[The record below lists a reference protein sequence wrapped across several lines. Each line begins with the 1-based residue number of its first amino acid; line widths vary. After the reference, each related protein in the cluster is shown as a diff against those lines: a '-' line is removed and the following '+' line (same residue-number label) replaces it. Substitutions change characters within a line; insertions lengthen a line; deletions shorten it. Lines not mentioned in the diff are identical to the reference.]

1 LILLDANVLMY
12 AAGREHPHKRAS
24 ADLVDRIGRGTVDAA
39 IDAEILQEILH
50 RYRALRRPGDGFRLY
65 DLTRTVVRTVL
76 PVTDAVMDEA
86 RSLLESHPRLSA
98 RDAVHAAVSIVF
110 SANAFCS
117 YDRDF
122 DRIEGLRRVE
132 PGALLRPV

>member
-1 LILLDANVLMY
+1 MILLDANVLMY
-12 AAGREHPHKRAS
+12 AAGREHPHKEPS
-24 ADLVDRIGRGTVDAA
+24 VTLLERIARGAVESA

-50 RYRALRRPGDGFRLY
+50 RYRSLGRTRDGFRLY

-86 RSLLESHPRLSA
+86 RSLLESHPRLAA
-98 RDAVHAAVSIVF
+98 RDAVHAAACLVF
-110 SANAFCS
+110 NADAFCS

-122 DRIEGLRRVE
+122 DRIEGLRRVTPDE
-132 PGALLRPV
+132 LLRR

>member
-1 LILLDANVLMY
+1 MILLDANVLMY
-12 AAGREHPHKRAS
+12 AAGREHQHKEPS
-24 ADLVDRIGRGTVDAA
+24 AALLERVARGTVEAA

-50 RYRALRRPGDGFRLY
+50 RFISLKRPRDGFRLF

-86 RSLLESHPRLSA
+86 RSLLESHARLSA

-110 SANAFCS
+110 SADAFCS

-122 DRIEGLRRVE
+122 DRIEGLQRVT
-132 PGALLRPV
+132 PDDILPR

>member
-12 AAGREHPHKRAS
+12 AAGREHPHKVPS
-24 ADLVDRIGRGTVDAA
+24 AELLARVARGTAEAA

-50 RYRALRRPGDGFRLY
+50 RYRSLGRPRDGFRLY
-65 DLTRTVVRTVL
+65 DLTRTVIPTVL

-110 SANAFCS
+110 SADAFCS

-122 DRIEGLRRVE
+122 DRIEGLRRIE

>member
-1 LILLDANVLMY
+1 VILLDANILMY
-12 AAGREHPHKRAS
+12 AAGREHPHKEPS
-24 ADLVDRIGRGTVDAA
+24 AELLARVARGTVEAA
-39 IDAEILQEILH
+39 IDAEILQEVLH
-50 RYRALRRPGDGFRLY
+50 RYRSLGRRRDGFRLY

-98 RDAVHAAVSIVF
+98 RDAVHAGVCLVF
-110 SANAFCS
+110 SADAFCS

-122 DRIEGLRRVE
+122 DRIEGLRRVAPDE
-132 PGALLRPV
+132 ILRR

>member
-1 LILLDANVLMY
+1 MILLDANVLMY

-24 ADLVDRIGRGTVDAA
+24 ADLLERVARGAMEAA

-50 RYRALRRPGDGFRLY
+50 RYRSLGRPGDGFRLY
-65 DLTRTVVRTVL
+65 DLARIVVRTVL

-86 RSLLESHPRLSA
+86 RALLQSHPRLSA

-110 SANAFCS
+110 SADAFCS
-117 YDRDF
+117 YDHDF
-122 DRIEGLRRVE
+122 DRIESLRRVTPDE
-132 PGALLRPV
+132 LLRR

>member
-1 LILLDANVLMY
+1 MILLDANVLMY
-12 AAGREHPHKRAS
+12 AAGREHPHKYAS
-24 ADLVDRIGRGTVDAA
+24 AELLERIARGAVEAA

-50 RYRALRRPGDGFRLY
+50 RYRSLGRPSDGFRLY

-98 RDAVHAAVSIVF
+98 RDAVHAAVSNVF
-110 SANAFCS
+110 SADAFCT

-132 PGALLRPV
+132 PGSLLRPA